1 MSVLSG
7 VAKHEDKA
15 LKQDYLQIKMLEVAP
30 QVYAAGQLF
39 EADLSLIAGQGAR
52 SIVNTR
58 PDDETSGQPQSA
70 ALARAAAE
78 LGIRLVNV
86 PIDPASIS
94 PDEAQAFAQACAE
107 LERPLIVCSRSGALS
122 TKIWETAEGF

>member
-1 MSVLSG
+1 M
-7 VAKHEDKA
+7 
-15 LKQDYLQIKMLEVAP
+15 KQDYLQIKMLEVAP

-39 EADLSLIAGQGAR
+39 ETDLSLIARQGAR

-70 ALARAAAE
+70 RLEKAAAE
-78 LGIRLVNV
+78 HGIRFVNV
-86 PIDPASIS
+86 PIDPAAIS
-94 PDEAQAFAQACAE
+94 ADDARAFAEACAA

-122 TKIWETAEGF
+122 TKIWETAESI